1 MSLYLPCFFFFFLK
15 QKTAYVLRISD
26 GSSDVCSSD
35 LERLL
40 PRGGLRDDEVIDIDA
55 ELLGIDRIEGML
67 GIHESRGAAL
77 LLSFSHRVQCERRL
91 ARAFRPVDL
100 DDAAARET
108 ADPQGDIEPK
118 RAGRQCPDLDRT
130 AAAQTH
136 GRRLPEGSADPRPRR
151 IEGFLLVHIFGIP
164 VGYDRSEE
172 HT

>member
-1 MSLYLPCFFFFFLK
+1 MAVTHLAFDRGARD
-15 QKTAYVLRISD
+15 QGGDRID
-26 GSSDVCSSD
+26 EQDIDRVGAHQGIDD

-40 PRGGLRDDEVIDIDA
+40 PRVGLRDDEVIDIDA

-108 ADPQGDIEPK
+108 AD
-118 RAGRQCPDLDRT
+118 
-130 AAAQTH
+130 
-136 GRRLPEGSADPRPRR
+136 
-151 IEGFLLVHIFGIP
+151 
-164 VGYDRSEE
+164 RSEE
-172 HT
+172 HTSELQSQMRNSYAVFLLQKKTT